1 MELPSGSSV
10 ALGGHRVAAACCG
23 RGRNTDV
30 DEDVANTTWRQPFWF
45 CGARLALAGLCLM
58 LGACAG
64 VDSRGDLP
72 TVASVDLS
80 RYVGTWYEIARLPMW
95 FQRHCVDSKAV
106 YSSRP
111 DGAVGVHNECVTNT
125 GKVEQAE
132 GVATVVDTKTNARLT
147 VVFDNW
153 FARLISSSRD
163 GNYWILD
170 LDPEYR
176 TAMIGTPDRR
186 YLWILSR
193 ATQLDE
199 ATYRRLVE
207 RAQQLG
213 YPVSDLIRAR
223 SLSSS

>member
-1 MELPSGSSV
+1 MDEILLSMRKSPLRHGVHGAGSMS
-10 ALGGHRVAAACCG
+10 AH
-23 RGRNTDV
+23 
-30 DEDVANTTWRQPFWF
+30 
-45 CGARLALAGLCLM
+45 LALTVLLCLT

-64 VDSRGDLP
+64 VDSRGDLS

-95 FQRHCVDSKAV
+95 FQRHCVDSKAM

-111 DGAVGVHNECVTNT
+111 DGAVGVYNECVTKN
-125 GKVEQAE
+125 GVVEHAE
-132 GVATVVDTKTNARLT
+132 GVATVVDIKTNARLT

-153 FARLISSSRD
+153 FARLFGSSRE
-163 GNYWILD
+163 GNYWVLD

-176 TAMIGTPDRR
+176 TTMVGTPDRR

-193 ATQLDE
+193 TPQLEE

-207 RAQQLG
+207 RARELG
-213 YPVSDLIRAR
+213 CPVSDLIEAQR
-223 SLSSS
+223 SASS